1 MFCLAC
7 YRWVT
12 ELDMIVS
19 ERRLVPAVGHLYIH
33 WTLDTG
39 AAPQAGQLYSQQQWT
54 EWTLSSTVVTL
65 SQIRPLSPVSD
76 NIGQRISA
84 TQTISCDTVCSEEDG
99 LHSYI
104 D

>member
-1 MFCLAC
+1 MPCLLPVGDRDRAAGHDC
-7 YRWVT
+7 VGAEAGAGCWT
-12 ELDMIVS
+12 
-19 ERRLVPAVGHLYIH
+19 LVH
-33 WTLDTG
+33 TLDTG

-65 SQIRPLSPVSD
+65 SQIRPLSSVSD